1 MRSHLMSGSA
11 KKGSAKRPNFDMPA
25 LEPSDELFVR
35 DGTIRTKLQQ
45 QLAPFGRDLHIDH
58 GLYGGNQNLG
68 RVENSRHRQTG
79 YIASRDVPQSSIH
92 SYETKLEPISTVES
106 VEGDYDVQDDME
118 AIRRKRFRIL
128 REGDW
133 LGLSIQRPLQ
143 LKYMESES
151 RDEIGKRRKLNAG
164 HEAKY
169 SRVQDKIAS
178 PFAPNRH
185 IPSGDIFPKPGQ
197 NQPQGSVRIF
207 IDGRERYVRESSGSV
222 TNRLHPEYVQSS
234 SSSDVM
240 LLDLERVG
248 SRQRL
253 PHQLSSDMVNGS
265 GCIPEPVEQGRQ
277 GSEEKSISSFG
288 DYPSSGPRIHQIKG
302 PNRNMY
308 APSLQHQGSPIISM
322 DRTKTNWPG
331 ASLVIYHPTP
341 RSSTTSRLLRSNSS
355 IFDGGVA
362 ATAGRKGTVTASVAQ
377 DEEMWRSWLV
387 TESDD
392 EQSPAWLV
400 DGQSDELAPDGPD
413 TSMGTTQSISPRLS
427 STDQSDR
434 NGGTG
439 HGMEP
444 IPSIPKLL
452 SSAAGSPYDDNLVK
466 NNKTLS
472 LGTVRASKP
481 RRPTNDDIKLPTG
494 AQKQQSKEANRDTAW
509 EAFVLA
515 ESSENLVD
523 PVVESQKKAAQ
534 ENPDAAWKKFVLSSD
549 SDDENSTFSRETG
562 AESETSASHKRMKGP
577 SSQMLLQ
584 VHPAE
589 TVIHSGTLLDQSSGA
604 ASARVVFKPST
615 HIALSRSNGS
625 EASGSLSGTS
635 IYPRGSERGARQA
648 SRYFPQA
655 TGKPSEMAANKK
667 GKPEDPLARY
677 MPQQSHSERDIAMV
691 KDAQLPARNES
702 FERELDDSLKQA
714 LLLGRRYAKREK
726 EIYTKQGNEAHAKQ
740 EKERYAKQG
749 KERHARRG
757 KESYVKRKSEDSGD
771 IYDIPISDDTEGVD
785 NE

>member
-1 MRSHLMSGSA
+1 MAETSIQVFTFGFMTAPGKDL
-11 KKGSAKRPNFDMPA
+11 
-25 LEPSDELFVR
+25 
-35 DGTIRTKLQQ
+35 IRR
-45 QLAPFGRDLHIDH
+45 AGR
-58 GLYGGNQNLG
+58 G
-68 RVENSRHRQTG
+68 ENSHRQSG
-79 YIASRDVPQSSIH
+79 YIVSRDVPQSSIH
-92 SYETKLEPISTVES
+92 SYETKPEPISTVES

-118 AIRRKRFRIL
+118 AVRRKRFRIL

-151 RDEIGKRRKLNAG
+151 RDAIGKRRKLNAG

-169 SRVQDKIAS
+169 SRVQDKTAS

-197 NQPQGSVRIF
+197 NQPQLMQYGQTPGAKGSVRIF

-240 LLDLERVG
+240 LLDLEGGG

-253 PHQLSSDMVNGS
+253 PHQLSSDMVKGS
-265 GCIPEPVEQGRQ
+265 GCIPEPVEHGRQ

-302 PNRNMY
+302 PNRNIY
-308 APSLQHQGSPIISM
+308 APSLHQRSPIIAM
-322 DRTKTNWPG
+322 DRTETSWPG
-331 ASLVIYHPTP
+331 ASPVIYHPTP

-355 IFDGGVA
+355 IFDGSVA

-387 TESDD
+387 AESDD
-392 EQSPAWLV
+392 EQSPAWPV
-400 DGQSDELAPDGPD
+400 DGQSDELAADGPD
-413 TSMGTTQSISPRLS
+413 TSRDTTQSISPGLS

-434 NGGTG
+434 NGGSG

-444 IPSIPKLL
+444 LPSIPNLL
-452 SSAAGSPYDDNLVK
+452 SSAAGSPYGYNLGK
-466 NNKTLS
+466 NNKTLN

-481 RRPTNDDIKLPTG
+481 RGPTNDDIKLPAG
-494 AQKQQSKEANRDTAW
+494 AQKQQPKGANRDTAW

-515 ESSENLVD
+515 ESSENPVD
-523 PVVESQKKAAQ
+523 LIVESQEKGAQ
-534 ENPDAAWKKFVLSSD
+534 EDPDAAWKKFVLSSD
-549 SDDENSTFSRETG
+549 SDDGNSTFSRETR
-562 AESETSASHKRMKGP
+562 AESETSASHKQMKGP
-577 SSQMLLQ
+577 LSQTSLQ

-589 TVIHSGTLLDQSSGA
+589 TVIHSGPLLDQSSGA
-604 ASARVVFKPST
+604 ASARVVYKPST
-615 HIALSRSNGS
+615 HIAPSRSNGS
-625 EASGSLSGTS
+625 EASGSLSETS

-655 TGKPSEMAANKK
+655 TGKLSEMAANKK
-667 GKPEDPLARY
+667 GKLEDPLARY
-677 MPQQSHSERDIAMV
+677 MPQQSHSERDIAMAEG
-691 KDAQLPARNES
+691 AQLPARNES

-714 LLLGRRYAKREK
+714 LLLGRRYAKQEK
-726 EIYTKQGNEAHAKQ
+726 ERYTKQGNEAYTKQ
-740 EKERYAKQG
+740 EKERYVEQEKG
-749 KERHARRG
+749 RHARQE
-757 KESYVKRKSEDSGD
+757 KESYVKRRNKGSRD
-771 IYDIPISDDTEGVD
+771 IYDIPISDDTEDVD
-785 NE
+785 YE

>member
-1 MRSHLMSGSA
+1 
-11 KKGSAKRPNFDMPA
+11 
-25 LEPSDELFVR
+25 
-35 DGTIRTKLQQ
+35 
-45 QLAPFGRDLHIDH
+45 
-58 GLYGGNQNLG
+58 
-68 RVENSRHRQTG
+68 
-79 YIASRDVPQSSIH
+79 
-92 SYETKLEPISTVES
+92 
-106 VEGDYDVQDDME
+106 
-118 AIRRKRFRIL
+118 
-128 REGDW
+128 
-133 LGLSIQRPLQ
+133 
-143 LKYMESES
+143 MESES
-151 RDEIGKRRKLNAG
+151 RDAIGKRRKLNAG

-197 NQPQGSVRIF
+197 NHPQLMQYGQTLGAKGSVRIF

-240 LLDLERVG
+240 LLDLEGGG

-265 GCIPEPVEQGRQ
+265 RCIPEPVEHGRQ

-288 DYPSSGPRIHQIKG
+288 DYPSSGPRIHHIKG

-308 APSLQHQGSPIISM
+308 APSLQHQGSPIIAM
-322 DRTKTNWPG
+322 YRTETNWPG
-331 ASLVIYHPTP
+331 ASSVIYHPTP

-355 IFDGGVA
+355 IFDGSVA

-392 EQSPAWLV
+392 ERSPAWPV

-413 TSMGTTQSISPRLS
+413 TSRDTTQSISPRLS

-434 NGGTG
+434 NGGSG
-439 HGMEP
+439 HGMRP
-444 IPSIPKLL
+444 LPSIPNLL
-452 SSAAGSPYDDNLVK
+452 SSAAGAPYGDNFGK

-472 LGTVRASKP
+472 LGTIRASKP
-481 RRPTNDDIKLPTG
+481 RGPTNDDIKLPTG
-494 AQKQQSKEANRDTAW
+494 AQQQQPKAANRDTAW

-523 PVVESQKKAAQ
+523 PIVETQKKAAQ
-534 ENPDAAWKKFVLSSD
+534 EDPDAAWKKFVLSSD
-549 SDDENSTFSRETG
+549 SDDENSTFSPKNG
-562 AESETSASHKRMKGP
+562 AGSETSVSHKRMKGP
-577 SSQMLLQ
+577 SSRMSLQ

-589 TVIHSGTLLDQSSGA
+589 TVIHSEPLLDQSSDA
-604 ASARVVFKPST
+604 ASARVVYEPST
-615 HIALSRSNGS
+615 HIAPSRSNDS
-625 EASGSLSGTS
+625 EASRSLSGTS

-648 SRYFPQA
+648 SIYFPQA

-677 MPQQSHSERDIAMV
+677 MPQQSHSERDIAMA
-691 KDAQLPARNES
+691 KAAQLPARNES
-702 FERELDDSLKQA
+702 FERELGDSLKQA
-714 LLLGRRYAKREK
+714 LLLGRRYAK
-726 EIYTKQGNEAHAKQ
+726 Q
-740 EKERYAKQG
+740 EKERYKAG
-749 KERHARRG
+749 K
-757 KESYVKRKSEDSGD
+757 
-771 IYDIPISDDTEGVD
+771 
-785 NE
+785 